1 MSRFKLRITA
11 STLASIHLALLAFF
25 MGTIAYMDLFD
36 SGWNIE
42 TVFFSVTLLAIT
54 ASAAFSWW
62 FARRLDKTAAQHV
75 YAPAGLTLDAL
86 ATVDA
91 RPRMILDNL
100 NDGILLATEQGCIL
114 SANAGAVKILGA
126 ENSSSLVGK
135 SLHEFI
141 GNDWSLSPE
150 IGNVTKVG
158 YRSNLAPFTLEYT
171 VRPIV
176 LDGEACIVTV
186 IRDTTQQ
193 RITQDELA
201 KHREKLEELVRQRT
215 EDLARAR
222 DQAVE
227 ASRAKS
233 AFLANMSHELRTP
246 LNAVIGYSEMIAED
260 ARINGH
266 TRYLEDARRICTSG
280 QHLLQL
286 INDVLD
292 LSKIESGKME
302 LHLEKFDLRTVL
314 NEVALQIRPMIDKNQ
329 NRLELILDSN
339 LSIMEADLTKIRQ
352 IVSNLLSNSA
362 KFTEAGTITLRA
374 QCIQHYGLDWVL
386 LSVTDTGIGMTEQQ
400 MKHLFVEFTQ
410 GDSSTTRKYGGTG
423 LGLAITRRFCEMMGG
438 QIQVSSSQSKG
449 STFTVQLPSAVIGPK
464 IDPRQIRFSPDP
476 DGHYKRRQ
484 KISRVLVIDDDPFAR
499 DLLERFLTREGFFAD
514 VATDGKT
521 GLVLAREH
529 KPDVIVLDVKMPDM
543 DGWSVLSKL
552 KSEASLANI
561 PVVMLTMSDNQEL
574 SLALGAADFLP
585 KPIERQRL
593 LDVLLRHV
601 RGHSDSR
608 PRSHVLIVEDDPV
621 NRDLLRNLLQREEL
635 TVSTANNGREA
646 LLIMQTKLP
655 DIIFLDLLMPVMDG
669 FQFLAEMQRNPAW
682 IGIPVVTLTAVDLS
696 KEQKDQLH
704 GQVEVLLDKRELNPI
719 ELLQKLREV
728 VVHFVRSP
736 VTQSQTTAK
745 QHPEGR

>member
-1 MSRFKLRITA
+1 
-11 STLASIHLALLAFF
+11 
-25 MGTIAYMDLFD
+25 
-36 SGWNIE
+36 
-42 TVFFSVTLLAIT
+42 
-54 ASAAFSWW
+54 
-62 FARRLDKTAAQHV
+62 
-75 YAPAGLTLDAL
+75 
-86 ATVDA
+86 
-91 RPRMILDNL
+91 
-100 NDGILLATEQGCIL
+100 
-114 SANAGAVKILGA
+114 
-126 ENSSSLVGK
+126 
-135 SLHEFI
+135 
-141 GNDWSLSPE
+141 
-150 IGNVTKVG
+150 
-158 YRSNLAPFTLEYT
+158 
-171 VRPIV
+171 
-176 LDGEACIVTV
+176 
-186 IRDTTQQ
+186 
-193 RITQDELA
+193 
-201 KHREKLEELVRQRT
+201 
-215 EDLARAR
+215 
-222 DQAVE
+222 
-227 ASRAKS
+227 
-233 AFLANMSHELRTP
+233 
-246 LNAVIGYSEMIAED
+246 MIAEE

-266 TRYLEDARRICTSG
+266 TRYMEDARRIYTSG

-314 NEVALQIRPMIDKNQ
+314 NEVAIQIRPMIDKNQ
-329 NRLELILDSN
+329 NRLELVLDPN

-362 KFTEAGTITLRA
+362 KFTEAGTITFRA
-374 QCIQHYGLDWVL
+374 QCVQHYGLDWVL

-438 QIQVSSSQSKG
+438 QIQVSSTQGKG
-449 STFTVQLPSAVIGPK
+449 STFTVQLPSSVIGPK
-464 IDPRQIRFSPDP
+464 IDPRQVRFTPDP

-514 VATDGKT
+514 VAADGKT
-521 GLVLAREH
+521 GLVHAREH

-543 DGWSVLSKL
+543 DGLSVLSKL
-552 KSEASLANI
+552 KSEASLADI

-593 LDVLLRHV
+593 LDVLLRHI
-601 RGHSDSR
+601 RGNNDSH

-682 IGIPVVTLTAVDLS
+682 MGIPVVTLTAVDLT